1 MCFGSTVFTGSEAIL
16 CFLTHLGFVAS
27 PQYQAKVFLQWLC
40 AVKEMVKPAPHSL
53 EACLWRHSLWT
64 KSEPGSAPQVPTVTS
79 KQGHFCVCGIHSGG
93 EDSATEQRKEL
104 NASTTYAKKP
114 STFISAG
121 MHQQAPLPHDTETRA
136 AGPMLPSPQALP
148 KYYVPPRLN
157 GVRVLPLSNSAVW
170 NPQCISWG
178 PSSLELSLFT
188 FVSQLTADEE
198 LLESTSLGPI
208 SLLLHLPDGSHSTVV
223 AGRQTGSKQQCF

>member
-93 EDSATEQRKEL
+93 EDSATEQQKEL
-104 NASTTYAKKP
+104 NASTTYGENGISCILWKSEKAKYLH
-114 STFISAG
+114 FCWD
-121 MHQQAPLPHDTETRA
+121 APT
-136 AGPMLPSPQALP
+136 
-148 KYYVPPRLN
+148 
-157 GVRVLPLSNSAVW
+157 
-170 NPQCISWG
+170 
-178 PSSLELSLFT
+178 
-188 FVSQLTADEE
+188 
-198 LLESTSLGPI
+198 STSSPW
-208 SLLLHLPDGSHSTVV
+208 HWN
-223 AGRQTGSKQQCF
+223 

>member
-157 GVRVLPLSNSAVW
+157 GVRVLPYLTLQSEILSAFHEAHLLWNS
-170 NPQCISWG
+170 
-178 PSSLELSLFT
+178 PSSPLCLSLQQMRSCWRVHPWVPSPCCYT
-188 FVSQLTADEE
+188 CQMAATA
-198 LLESTSLGPI
+198 
-208 SLLLHLPDGSHSTVV
+208 
-223 AGRQTGSKQQCF
+223 Q

>member
-40 AVKEMVKPAPHSL
+40 AVKEMVKPEPHSL

-79 KQGHFCVCGIHSGG
+79 KQGHFCVCGIHRGG

-157 GVRVLPLSNSAVW
+157 GVRVLPYLTLQSEILSAFHEAHLLWNS
-170 NPQCISWG
+170 
-178 PSSLELSLFT
+178 PSSPLCLSLQQMRSCWRVHPWVPSPCCYT
-188 FVSQLTADEE
+188 CQMAATA
-198 LLESTSLGPI
+198 
-208 SLLLHLPDGSHSTVV
+208 
-223 AGRQTGSKQQCF
+223 Q

>member
-79 KQGHFCVCGIHSGG
+79 KQGHFCVCGIHRGG

-157 GVRVLPLSNSAVW
+157 GVRVLPYLTLQSEILSAFHEAHLLWNS
-170 NPQCISWG
+170 
-178 PSSLELSLFT
+178 PSSPLCLSLQQMRSCRRVRPWVPSPCCYT
-188 FVSQLTADEE
+188 CQMAATA
-198 LLESTSLGPI
+198 
-208 SLLLHLPDGSHSTVV
+208 
-223 AGRQTGSKQQCF
+223 Q

>member
-53 EACLWRHSLWT
+53 EACLWGHSLWT

-79 KQGHFCVCGIHSGG
+79 KQGHFCVCGIHRGG

-157 GVRVLPLSNSAVW
+157 GVRVLPYLTLQSEILSAFHEAHLLWNS
-170 NPQCISWG
+170 
-178 PSSLELSLFT
+178 PSSPLCLSLQQMRSCWRVHPWVPSPCCYT
-188 FVSQLTADEE
+188 CQMAATA
-198 LLESTSLGPI
+198 
-208 SLLLHLPDGSHSTVV
+208 
-223 AGRQTGSKQQCF
+223 Q

>member
-79 KQGHFCVCGIHSGG
+79 KQGHFCVCGIHRGG

-157 GVRVLPLSNSAVW
+157 GVRVLPYLTLQSEILSAFHEAHLLWNS
-170 NPQCISWG
+170 
-178 PSSLELSLFT
+178 PSSPLCLSLQQMRSCWRVHPWVPSPCCYT
-188 FVSQLTADEE
+188 CQMAATA
-198 LLESTSLGPI
+198 
-208 SLLLHLPDGSHSTVV
+208 
-223 AGRQTGSKQQCF
+223 Q